1 MRILG
6 FLSMLIL
13 VILVTLFSPVLF
25 YEAPMIWAA
34 VMFVMVGLAGIG
46 LLVIVD
52 PPIRR

>member
-6 FLSMLIL
+6 FLSMLLI

-34 VMFVMVGLAGIG
+34 VIFVMVGLAGIG
-46 LLVIVD
+46 FLAIID